1 MVIELNNILMKINI
15 SVNPYL
21 LIKMIILS
29 YIENAKLNNNIEFK
43 NSEVVMPKKTE
54 KFDAKLSK
62 NIENHKINSF
72 ENRSADN
79 KSVDIRINNCFVGA
93 TKNNLNEMKNKWDE
107 FINNLDDALIKG
119 IVTDTLVVAASDDY
133 AIMEVTIPHGD
144 IELNAKIDLFEDL
157 FNKKYNF
164 KYKFVFIDEN
174 KWQKEKLEYI
184 NNLKSGYKYTLIE
197 ETKEKINSNIDISD
211 VADIFDINKIE
222 VE

>member
-1 MVIELNNILMKINI
+1 
-15 SVNPYL
+15 
-21 LIKMIILS
+21 
-29 YIENAKLNNNIEFK
+29 
-43 NSEVVMPKKTE
+43 
-54 KFDAKLSK
+54 
-62 NIENHKINSF
+62 
-72 ENRSADN
+72 
-79 KSVDIRINNCFVGA
+79 
-93 TKNNLNEMKNKWDE
+93 
-107 FINNLDDALIKG
+107 
-119 IVTDTLVVAASDDY
+119 
-133 AIMEVTIPHGD
+133 MEVTIPHGD

>member
-1 MVIELNNILMKINI
+1 MGT
-15 SVNPYL
+15 PTL
-21 LIKMIILS
+21 LIQNGKIL
-29 YIENAKLNNNIEFK
+29 ENNL
-43 NSEVVMPKKTE
+43 KKV
-54 KFDAKLSK
+54 KFD
-62 NIENHKINSF
+62 INDLLEECRGNGYF
-72 ENRSADN
+72 D
-79 KSVDIRINNCFVGA
+79 
-93 TKNNLNEMKNKWDE
+93 LNE
-107 FINNLDDALIKG
+107 I
-119 IVTDTLVVAASDDY
+119 DY

>member
-1 MVIELNNILMKINI
+1 
-15 SVNPYL
+15 
-21 LIKMIILS
+21 
-29 YIENAKLNNNIEFK
+29 
-43 NSEVVMPKKTE
+43 
-54 KFDAKLSK
+54 
-62 NIENHKINSF
+62 
-72 ENRSADN
+72 
-79 KSVDIRINNCFVGA
+79 
-93 TKNNLNEMKNKWDE
+93 MKNKWDE

>member
-1 MVIELNNILMKINI
+1 
-15 SVNPYL
+15 
-21 LIKMIILS
+21 MIT
-29 YIENAKLNNNIEFK
+29 Y
-43 NSEVVMPKKTE
+43 
-54 KFDAKLSK
+54 
-62 NIENHKINSF
+62 
-72 ENRSADN
+72 
-79 KSVDIRINNCFVGA
+79 IRINNCFVGA

-119 IVTDTLVVAASDDY
+119 IVTDTLVVAASNDY

-197 ETKEKINSNIDISD
+197 ETKEKTNSNIDISD

>member
-1 MVIELNNILMKINI
+1 MK
-15 SVNPYL
+15 S
-21 LIKMIILS
+21 
-29 YIENAKLNNNIEFK
+29 
-43 NSEVVMPKKTE
+43 
-54 KFDAKLSK
+54 
-62 NIENHKINSF
+62 
-72 ENRSADN
+72 
-79 KSVDIRINNCFVGA
+79 
-93 TKNNLNEMKNKWDE
+93 KWDE

-119 IVTDTLVVAASDDY
+119 IVSDTIVVAASKDY
-133 AIMEVTIPHGD
+133 TIMEVTIPHGD
-144 IELNAKIDLFEDL
+144 IELNEKIDLIEDL
-157 FNKKYNF
+157 FNKKYDF